1 MKLMPFI
8 TLLTPLM
15 FSTGAVADEPS
26 VAEVLIP
33 DVEFSDDALPFVDL
47 LQLAR
52 TDVARMG
59 SPRDLQATDEA
70 ARGVGQFVYPD
81 VAPAVVVVQTY
92 YGHGTG
98 FFIRDDG
105 WLLTNNH
112 VVVDSDY
119 DADLGGQVTRISIG
133 RLDDEGWM
141 QVVGRPVRAL
151 VYKTDPRRDL
161 ALLKLLEMPAGVD
174 EVPVIPFAET
184 SPAPGIDCVA
194 IGHPATGTLW
204 TLRSGELAGAG
215 VFPRDQMDKILY
227 LLSISSGPDRSQ
239 IEQALKNDPERKRVL
254 LSTCGLN
261 PGDSGGPLV
270 NEDGELV
277 AVSYAVPTIDLS
289 TGVDH
294 GKFSFHIHVDE
305 VEDFLSLWPDEP
317 MLLAPNPLPAGM
329 YYEVVDSDKDGYY
342 DTMLIGVDTSQPPVG
357 VLLDLDGDSYEGKS
371 VKQIEQSGMYFDE
384 TGFDYEFASS
394 AHPKT
399 RISYDTDNDGNTD
412 LVFSD
417 EDHDEI
423 PETQLTLI
431 DGVWEISRIEEDA
444 VDPDHFEQAKLKS
457 RFKVLAQ

>member
-1 MKLMPFI
+1 MKLNSLI
-8 TLLTPLM
+8 ALLTPL
-15 FSTGAVADEPS
+15 ALCAAAAADEPS
-26 VAEVLIP
+26 AARTLIP
-33 DVEFSDDALPFVDL
+33 EIELTDDALPFVDL

-59 SPRDLQATDEA
+59 TPTDLQATDEA

-81 VAPAVVVVQTY
+81 VAPAVVVIQTY

-98 FFIRDDG
+98 FFIREDG

-119 DADLGGQVTRISIG
+119 DTDLGGQITQITIG

-141 QVVGRPVRAL
+141 QVVDRPVRAL

-161 ALLKLLEMPAGVD
+161 ALLKLLEMPPGMD
-174 EVPVIPFAET
+174 EVPIIPFAEK
-184 SPAPGIDCVA
+184 SPMPGIDCVA

-215 VFPRDQMDKILY
+215 IFPRDQMDQILY

-239 IEQALKNDPERKRVL
+239 VEQALKNDPERKRVL

-277 AVSYAVPTIDLS
+277 AVSYAVPTIDLD

-305 VEDFLSLWPDEP
+305 VEEFLSLWPDEP
-317 MLLAPNPLPAGM
+317 MLIAPNPLPAGM
-329 YYEVVDSDKDGYY
+329 YYQVVDSDKDGYY
-342 DTMLIGVDTSQPPVG
+342 DTMLIGVEMNKPPVG
-357 VLLDLDGDSYEGKS
+357 VLLDLDGDSYNGMSVREIERSGK
-371 VKQIEQSGMYFDE
+371 YFDE
-384 TGFDYEFASS
+384 TGFDFEFASS
-394 AHPKT
+394 AYPKT
-399 RISYDTDNDGNTD
+399 RISYDTDNDGNVD

-431 DGVWEISRIEEDA
+431 DGVWEISKIQEEA
-444 VDPDHFEQAKLKS
+444 VDPTHFEQTRLQA
-457 RFKVLAQ
+457 RFKALSN